1 MMNKRLVFTGI
12 SILWALC
19 ASAQDADTLGRI
31 GTVDTGPV
39 TMRRAAG
46 SDDIVFEVGGFG
58 ITLGQAPGG
67 QKQKTKKLPR
77 VCGSFLDGIEL
88 GFNFLTG
95 TDYAPYPAGT
105 GDFLDVQSGKS
116 FHFGITP
123 IGLNVGLDRR
133 RRFEFSTGL
142 RYTIDNYR
150 LSNNAI
156 TLGREADMTVPLAL
170 DEPADKSKI
179 RITSLGIPLQFSFSP
194 VRHLKVALVGYC
206 DFTLGT
212 RAIYKKPKVRNDLYG
227 VNPFQF
233 GIGGSVSYHSVGVYV
248 RYGVTPLFKDGKGP
262 KTHPVSVGLS
272 IFM

>member
-1 MMNKRLVFTGI
+1 MKKRLVFTGI
-12 SILWALC
+12 FILWALC
-19 ASAQDADTLGRI
+19 LAAQPTDTLSRI
-31 GTVDTGPV
+31 GNVDTGPV
-39 TMRRAAG
+39 TMRRTADG
-46 SDDIVFEVGGFG
+46 SDIVFELGGFG

-67 QKQKTKKLPR
+67 EKQQMKKLPR
-77 VCGSFLDGIEL
+77 VCALFLDGIEL

-95 TDYAPYPAGT
+95 TDYAAYPAGT

-123 IGLNVGLDRR
+123 IGLSVGLDRKR
-133 RRFEFSTGL
+133 KFEFSTGL
-142 RYTIDNYR
+142 RYTVDNYR
-150 LSNNAI
+150 LSNSGI
-156 TLGREADMTVPLAL
+156 TLGREADKVVPVAL
-170 DEPADKSKI
+170 DEPADKSKM

-194 VRHLKVALVGYC
+194 IRHLKIALAGYC

-212 RAIYKKPKVRNDLYG
+212 RAIYKKPKVRGDLYG

-233 GIGGSVSYHSVGVYV
+233 GVGGSVSYHSIGVYV